1 MCRQVVVQWTTRDA
15 GSPVAQVGTTSGQY
29 SQTAIGV
36 SNTYTRSLM
45 VGEPA
50 NTVGYFD
57 PVSRLPTYMLCLIST
72 VLPAGYGREAYHG
85 HRNLVTGKA
94 LRGTW
99 KAPQQACASPH
110 FAAFFRSLHFCVAAS
125 TA

>member
-57 PVSRLPTYMLCLIST
+57 PVSCLPIYA
-72 VLPAGYGREAYHG
+72 LPHQ
-85 HRNLVTGKA
+85 HR
-94 LRGTW
+94 
-99 KAPQQACASPH
+99 PASWIWQGGVP
-110 FAAFFRSLHFCVAAS
+110 RSQEPCHRQSPVWDMEGS
-125 TA
+125 TASVCVSSLCSLL

>member
-1 MCRQVVVQWTTRDA
+1 MVQWTTRDA

-50 NTVGYFD
+50 TTVGYFD
-57 PVSRLPTYMLCLIST
+57 PVSRLPLPKPISALFFQPGIGRLTYHS
-72 VLPAGYGREAYHG
+72 RSEA
-85 HRNLVTGKA
+85 
-94 LRGTW
+94 
-99 KAPQQACASPH
+99 S
-110 FAAFFRSLHFCVAAS
+110 
-125 TA
+125 